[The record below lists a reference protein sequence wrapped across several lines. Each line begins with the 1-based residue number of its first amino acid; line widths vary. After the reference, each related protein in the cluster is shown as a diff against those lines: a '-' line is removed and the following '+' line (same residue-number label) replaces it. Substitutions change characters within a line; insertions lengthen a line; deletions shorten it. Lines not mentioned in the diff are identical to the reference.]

1 MPKRK
6 RGLTTEEIQKV
17 LADLE
22 DEIFDDSLSDCELEN
37 EEDDLDQ
44 SLNLNPEVEDE
55 VVSEKQIRKITEETN
70 IYATRVLQSAT
81 PSSLRKHN
89 PGWTETS
96 EEEILKFLSLILL
109 MGHVDKDNIKEY
121 WSTDPML
128 ETPFFK
134 KIMPR
139 DRFLNLLRYLHFEN
153 NDHAPDKTASDYDR
167 LWKLRNVFNSLN
179 NSFQEIYDPTEE
191 LAIDEVIVVFKGR
204 IIFKQYILKKRK
216 RFGIK
221 VYKIVDKKGYTFNM
235 KVYLGADR
243 ERLKS
248 GIKVKPTHATV
259 LELAESIKN
268 KGHKL
273 FMDNFFSSPELFQ

>member
-22 DEIFDDSLSDCELEN
+22 DEIFDDSDSDCELEN

-55 VVSEKQIRKITEETN
+55 VVSEEQSKIVWDDPQLTHKATILPFTGKNVIKGAAVPSVTESDFFNCIFKNSIVRKITEETN

-128 ETPFFK
+128 ETPF
-134 KIMPR
+134 
-139 DRFLNLLRYLHFEN
+139 
-153 NDHAPDKTASDYDR
+153 
-167 LWKLRNVFNSLN
+167 
-179 NSFQEIYDPTEE
+179 
-191 LAIDEVIVVFKGR
+191 
-204 IIFKQYILKKRK
+204 
-216 RFGIK
+216 
-221 VYKIVDKKGYTFNM
+221 
-235 KVYLGADR
+235 
-243 ERLKS
+243 
-248 GIKVKPTHATV
+248 
-259 LELAESIKN
+259 
-268 KGHKL
+268 
-273 FMDNFFSSPELFQ
+273 